1 MAMVDLK
8 IRSIDRETKLETVET
23 ETPDFPY
30 RADIVDINAL
40 HKSTYPWH
48 YHDDVEFFYMK
59 EGSIEYDVPGK
70 SVVFAE
76 GEAGFV
82 NTAVMHQTRAKTLH
96 CIQEE
101 HIFTS
106 ALLSSPATHR
116 ADSLYILPLISASGL
131 DIVKFEKEVSERTI
145 EIMQRAMKIFDEKA
159 FGYELEI
166 RSLMTSLWLLTLKV
180 CKEKSLLEKKESAD
194 SIRIRKMA
202 LFIDEHFGES
212 LSLSDIASAADI
224 GEREC
229 CRCFSRMLKT
239 SPMEYLLGV
248 RVNKAQLLLSSS
260 SDTVESIAEQCGFS
274 SGSYFSKV
282 FKARTSLSPREF
294 RKN

>member
-106 ALLSSPATHR
+106 ALLSSPATDR
-116 ADSLYILPLISASGL
+116 ADSL
-131 DIVKFEKEVSERTI
+131 
-145 EIMQRAMKIFDEKA
+145 
-159 FGYELEI
+159 
-166 RSLMTSLWLLTLKV
+166 
-180 CKEKSLLEKKESAD
+180 
-194 SIRIRKMA
+194 
-202 LFIDEHFGES
+202 
-212 LSLSDIASAADI
+212 
-224 GEREC
+224 
-229 CRCFSRMLKT
+229 
-239 SPMEYLLGV
+239 
-248 RVNKAQLLLSSS
+248 
-260 SDTVESIAEQCGFS
+260 
-274 SGSYFSKV
+274 
-282 FKARTSLSPREF
+282 
-294 RKN
+294 